1 MKMIRCGPYLI
12 AFPLSCI
19 LISKILSFRQES
31 RPGGDSLAEMG
42 GAIKPE
48 KAPSLWEITRT
59 FLHLGATAYGG
70 LAMVEPIRF
79 RVVQEKGWL
88 QQKDFLD
95 GLALC
100 QLVPGATVVQLATY
114 VGFRL
119 RRGRGGLAAAGAFI
133 LPAFLLML
141 GLSFLYFRYG
151 DLAWVKAVSRGF
163 SAVVIALLVQALWR
177 LTPLIRRHWIDLVI
191 ALLALAA
198 LWIRVNYLLVFLA
211 AGGLRLVL
219 GLRFACEERLG
230 TVAPTGPALDLGL
243 IITQMAGTVTALTLG
258 VWGLWNLNHNLGL
271 MSWIFLKISVVA
283 FGGGYA
289 MIPILQWDMVDH
301 LGWLTLRQ
309 FLDGILL
316 GFVTPGPIIITA
328 TFVGY
333 WLKGLLGA
341 AVATVSIFLPPIL
354 MIIFLTPFY
363 QRMKEGRWVGPII
376 QGILAALMGMLVMV
390 TVQMGMAALTDL
402 KCLAMMAA
410 ASIALI
416 VFRVNLLWI
425 VAAAACLSILLF

>member
-1 MKMIRCGPYLI
+1 MEEVGVSHQGINV
-12 AFPLSCI
+12 
-19 LISKILSFRQES
+19 
-31 RPGGDSLAEMG
+31 
-42 GAIKPE
+42 
-48 KAPSLWEITRT
+48 PSIWEIVKV

-70 LAMVEPIRF
+70 LAMVEPIRC

-88 QQKDFLD
+88 SQQDFLD

-114 VGFRL
+114 VGYRL
-119 RRGRGGLAAAGAFI
+119 RRSPGGLAAAAVFI

-151 DLAWVKAVSRGF
+151 EVTWAQAVSRGF

-177 LTPLIRRHWIDLVI
+177 LTPLIRRHWLDLII
-191 ALLALAA
+191 ASLALAA
-198 LWIRVNYLLVFLA
+198 LWARVNYLLVFLA
-211 AGGLRLVL
+211 AGLLRLIL
-219 GLRFACEERLG
+219 GFKLAREEGIR
-230 TVAPTGPALDLGL
+230 TATSTGPVPEPGRIA
-243 IITQMAGTVTALTLG
+243 TQIVGTALAMAMG
-258 VWGLWNLNHNLGL
+258 VWGLWNLNPNLGL
-271 MSWIFLKISVVA
+271 MSLIFLKISVVA

-333 WLKGLLGA
+333 WLQGLVGA

-363 QRMKEGRWVGPII
+363 QRVKEARWMRAII
-376 QGILAALMGMLVMV
+376 QGILAALVGMLAMV
-390 TVQMGMAALTDL
+390 TIQMGLAALTDL
-402 KCLAMMAA
+402 KSLALTVA

-416 VFRVNLLWI
+416 VFRLNLLWI
-425 VAAAACLSILLF
+425 VAVTAGLSILIF